1 MSVDDSGICFNDL
14 WKTALERKNGQCQDI
29 DTSDNGNTTRIR
41 INAGDKDESFA
52 ADKAIDDV
60 FAIRVCPPDFEI
72 HKRHM
77 VFYPSALGDWL
88 EYELT
93 LNVYS
98 RVIQAT
104 GDTDASYD
112 IRNICLENDM
122 VTQPE
127 LARMV
132 DNQYKGRLAI
142 LYHRV
147 LRQRKMTMSSL
158 TPSGTSALRCPPAA
172 CRAFKCSLRM
182 LPRINPLLATLK
194 PSITG
199 K

>member
-1 MSVDDSGICFNDL
+1 MSASTISRRQL
-14 WKTALERKNGQCQDI
+14 QRRKKWQYQDI
-29 DTSDNGNTTRIR
+29 DASDNRNTTRIR
-41 INAGDKDESFA
+41 INAGDKDEPFV

-60 FAIRVCPPDFEI
+60 FAICVCPPDFDI
-72 HKRHM
+72 HERHM
-77 VFYPSALGDWL
+77 VFYPGVLGDWL

-98 RVIQAT
+98 SVIQAT

-112 IRNICLENDM
+112 IRIICLENDM

-127 LARMV
+127 LARMI
-132 DNQYKGRLAI
+132 DNQDKGRLAI
-142 LYHRV
+142 L
-147 LRQRKMTMSSL
+147 S
-158 TPSGTSALRCPPAA
+158 
-172 CRAFKCSLRM
+172 
-182 LPRINPLLATLK
+182 LK